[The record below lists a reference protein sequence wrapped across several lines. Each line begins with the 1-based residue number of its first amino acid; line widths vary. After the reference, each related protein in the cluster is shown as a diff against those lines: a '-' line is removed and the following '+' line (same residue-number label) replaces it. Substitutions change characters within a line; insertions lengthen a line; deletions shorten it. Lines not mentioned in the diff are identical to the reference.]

1 MLNAGRSKE
10 EFGQSKRN
18 ILLNSCKVLG
28 PTYDQ
33 VDKYGS
39 KHTDS
44 GTNVQ
49 AKIGGTYGRTRT
61 DGVNIYEKERTE
73 YIYEKER
80 TEYTYEKE
88 RTEYIYKKAKIR
100 ELYVQMTKHI
110 FGTNLS
116 HNVLKLI
123 HGR

>member
-80 TEYTYEKE
+80 TEY
-88 RTEYIYKKAKIR
+88 IR
-100 ELYVQMTKHI
+100 EGKDTRTLR
-110 FGTNLS
+110 S
-116 HNVLKLI
+116 I
-123 HGR
+123 HTPVRGEIAFQIGISRRHFT